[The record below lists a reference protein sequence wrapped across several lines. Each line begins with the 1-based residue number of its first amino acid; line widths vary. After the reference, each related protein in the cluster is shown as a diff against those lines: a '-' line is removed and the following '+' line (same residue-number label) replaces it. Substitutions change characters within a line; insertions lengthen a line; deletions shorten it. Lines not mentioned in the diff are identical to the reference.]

1 MREQVGD
8 QFVCDL
14 WEIKF
19 IQGEFL
25 HFLVLLLDHV
35 DKDKDKDYCHDEEDL
50 LRDNMESTKAAENTE
65 KTKNLSD
72 LLTTMIVSTNQTILT
87 KHFLDGKYLEE
98 NAC

>member
-1 MREQVGD
+1 MRERVGD
-8 QFVCDL
+8 QFESDL

-19 IQGEFL
+19 IQGEF
-25 HFLVLLLDHV
+25 FLVLLLDHV
-35 DKDKDKDYCHDEEDL
+35 DKDKDYCHDEEDL

>member
-1 MREQVGD
+1 
-8 QFVCDL
+8 
-14 WEIKF
+14 
-19 IQGEFL
+19 
-25 HFLVLLLDHV
+25 
-35 DKDKDKDYCHDEEDL
+35 
-50 LRDNMESTKAAENTE
+50 MESTKAAENTE

>member
-1 MREQVGD
+1 MRERVGD
-8 QFVCDL
+8 QFESDL

-19 IQGEFL
+19 IQGEF
-25 HFLVLLLDHV
+25 FLVLLLDHV
-35 DKDKDKDYCHDEEDL
+35 DKDKDYCYDEEDL

>member
-1 MREQVGD
+1 MRERVGD
-8 QFVCDL
+8 QFVSDL

-19 IQGEFL
+19 IQGEF
-25 HFLVLLLDHV
+25 FLVLLLDHV

>member
-1 MREQVGD
+1 MRERVGD
-8 QFVCDL
+8 QFESDL

-19 IQGEFL
+19 IQGEF
-25 HFLVLLLDHV
+25 FLVLLLDHV

>member
-1 MREQVGD
+1 MCVIFGRLSSLKAS
-8 QFVCDL
+8 FC
-14 WEIKF
+14 I
-19 IQGEFL
+19 
-25 HFLVLLLDHV
+25 FLVLLLDHV

-72 LLTTMIVSTNQTILT
+72 LLTTMIVRTNQTILT